1 MMMSEKKIE
10 ARSQGSFPMDDP
22 TQGLLHDHQ
31 FIRQLLQRYL
41 STQDQ
46 KVKQYAGPRI
56 CEALL
61 QHTRLEEA
69 VFYPAV
75 EKLDVAMTT
84 RCLDDHHA
92 VDELIEQ
99 MQNLLPG
106 DSAYDELVMH
116 LNEAIQAHM
125 ELEEQQLFPLVRK
138 SSLNLQDLA
147 LRMQSFESSVVS
159 AQAKSIGQRSARG
172 DQLH

>member
-1 MMMSEKKIE
+1 MIINLYVSCCNVI
-10 ARSQGSFPMDDP
+10 
-22 TQGLLHDHQ
+22 
-31 FIRQLLQRYL
+31 L
-41 STQDQ
+41 STEDQ

-106 DSAYDELVMH
+106 DSDYDELVKH
-116 LNEAIQAHM
+116 LNDAIHAHM
-125 ELEEQQLFPLVRK
+125 EARRAATL
-138 SSLNLQDLA
+138 
-147 LRMQSFESSVVS
+147 SFSKKIELESSRFGT
-159 AQAKSIGQRSARG
+159 AYAII
-172 DQLH
+172 